1 MILKRR
7 KFIQLGSAAAVGAL
21 AAPAYVQAQGP
32 FPSKPVQLVVPFA
45 PGGGADRS
53 WRMFAPFLSAELGQ
67 PVNVINIEGGGG
79 WVAWQQMA
87 KWDPNKDDHIIGT
100 VNFPHMFS
108 YLDPRMGRTETV
120 ADFNFLCW
128 HSLDPC
134 VWAIRPDDARFN
146 DMTSF
151 IDYVQK
157 NPNKIT
163 VSSTA
168 VGSDDHMG
176 LAYAEKFLPDFK
188 VRKLYANGDS
198 KKLQE
203 VIGGVS
209 DAVAGNVGYYT
220 SFVNEKQIKF
230 ITVLHDEPYAK
241 AEGVPTFKETTGLDN
256 VSFAGR
262 TMCVAN
268 GMSEEKKSVYADAV
282 GRAITNAEY
291 VAMEDAANNNLVY
304 LQGDAMHEKIER
316 TRAYVESVEFW
327 KSEA

>member
-7 KFIQLGSAAAVGAL
+7 KFIQLSSAAAVGAI

-32 FPSKPVQLVVPFA
+32 FPSKPVQLVVPFP

-87 KWDPNKDDHIIGT
+87 NWDPNKDDHIIGT
-100 VNFPHMFS
+100 VNFPHLFS
-108 YLDPRMGRTETV
+108 YLDPRISRTETV

-134 VWAIRPDDARFN
+134 VWAIRPDESRFN
-146 DMTSF
+146 DLASF

-157 NPNKIT
+157 NPNKII

-188 VRKLYANGDS
+188 VRKLYADGDS

-220 SFVNEKQIKF
+220 SYVNEKQIKF
-230 ITVLHDEPYAK
+230 ISVLHEAPYAK
-241 AEGVPTFKETTGLDN
+241 APGVPTFKDVTGLDN

-268 GMSEEKKSVYADAV
+268 GMSDEKKSVYADAI
-282 GRAITNAEY
+282 GRAIVNSEY
-291 VAMEDAANNNLVY
+291 VIMEDAANNNLLY
-304 LQGDAMHEKIER
+304 LQGDEMHEKIEK

-327 KSEA
+327 KSET

>member
-7 KFIQLGSAAAVGAL
+7 KFMQLGGAAAASAL
-21 AAPAYVQAQGP
+21 AAPALVSAQGP
-32 FPSKPVQLVVPFA
+32 FPSRPVQLVVPFA

-53 WRMFAPFLSAELGQ
+53 WRMFAPYLAAELGQ
-67 PVNVINIEGGGG
+67 PVNVVNIEGGGG

-120 ADFNFLCW
+120 DSFNFLCW
-128 HSLDPC
+128 HSIDPC
-134 VWAIRPDDARFN
+134 VWAIRPNDDRF
-146 DMTSF
+146 DDLASF
-151 IDYVQK
+151 IDYAQK
-157 NPNKIT
+157 NPNKLT

-176 LAYAEKFLPDFK
+176 LAFAEKFVPGFK

-220 SFVNEKQIKF
+220 SFVNDNKIKF
-230 ITVLHDEPYAK
+230 ITVLHEEDYDK
-241 AEGVPTFKETTGLDN
+241 APGVPTFKSVTGLDN
-256 VSFAGR
+256 ISFAGR
-262 TMCVAN
+262 TMCLAN
-268 GMSEEKKSVYADAV
+268 GIAAEKQEVYLQAV
-282 GRAITNAEY
+282 SRAITNAEY
-291 VAMEDAANNNLVY
+291 VAAEDAATNNIVFMT
-304 LQGDAMHEKIER
+304 GDKLRDKIER
-316 TRAYVESVEFW
+316 TRAYVEAVEFW
-327 KSEA
+327 KAEA

>member
-1 MILKRR
+1 MILQRR
-7 KFIQLGSAAAVGAL
+7 KFIQIGGAAAASAL
-21 AAPAYVQAQGP
+21 AAPAIVSAQGP
-32 FPSKPVQLVVPFA
+32 FPSRPVQLVVPFA

-53 WRMFAPFLSAELGQ
+53 WRMFAPYLAAELGQ

-120 ADFNFLCW
+120 DNFNFLCW
-128 HSLDPC
+128 HSIDPC
-134 VWAIRPDDARFN
+134 IWAIRPDDDRFG
-146 DMTSF
+146 DLASF

-157 NPNKIT
+157 NPNKVT

-176 LAYAEKFLPDFK
+176 LAFAEKFIPDFK

-220 SFVNEKQIKF
+220 SFVNDNKIKF
-230 ITVLHDEPYAK
+230 ITVLHEEDYDK
-241 AEGVPTFKETTGLDN
+241 APGVPTFKSVTGLDN
-256 VSFAGR
+256 ISFAGR
-262 TMCVAN
+262 TMCLAN
-268 GMSEEKKSVYADAV
+268 GIAAEKQEVYLQAV
-282 GRAITNAEY
+282 SRAITNAEY
-291 VAMEDAANNNLVY
+291 VGAENAANNNIVFMT
-304 LQGDAMHEKIER
+304 GDKLRDKIER

-327 KSEA
+327 KAEA

>member
-1 MILKRR
+1 MILQRR
-7 KFIQLGSAAAVGAL
+7 KFIQIGGAAAASVL
-21 AAPAYVQAQGP
+21 AAPAIVSAQGP
-32 FPSKPVQLVVPFA
+32 FPSRPVQLVVPFA

-53 WRMFAPFLSAELGQ
+53 WRMFAPYLAAELGQ

-120 ADFNFLCW
+120 DNFNFLCW
-128 HSLDPC
+128 HSIDPC
-134 VWAIRPDDARFN
+134 IWAIRPDDDRFG
-146 DMTSF
+146 DLASF

-157 NPNKIT
+157 NPNKVT

-176 LAYAEKFLPDFK
+176 LAFAEKFIPDFK

-220 SFVNEKQIKF
+220 SFVNDNKIKF
-230 ITVLHDEPYAK
+230 ITVLHEEDYDK
-241 AEGVPTFKETTGLDN
+241 APGVPTFKSVTGLDN
-256 VSFAGR
+256 ISFAGR
-262 TMCVAN
+262 TMCLAN
-268 GMSEEKKSVYADAV
+268 GIAAEKQEVYLQAV
-282 GRAITNAEY
+282 SRAITNAEY
-291 VAMEDAANNNLVY
+291 VGAENAANNNIVFMT
-304 LQGDAMHEKIER
+304 GDKLRDKIER

-327 KSEA
+327 KAEA